1 MHFLIIMILAIL
13 LSFGGCGLMFCGLC
27 TDKHK
32 YKKTIAWISFFV
44 LIVGII
50 GFASMNNAIKNTEV
64 SNTTEEVYDID
75 KLTTGQVYFTNK
87 DENNI
92 GISLAESYIEV
103 KQSDR
108 DINNVV
114 VKTTEDKVVNWLIDF
129 EYSSAKY
136 EVLLDADVY
145 ERYKNNN
152 ILFERSTEQ

>member
-27 TDKHK
+27 ADKHE
-32 YKKTIAWISFFV
+32 YKKTIAWISFAV

-64 SNTTEEVYDID
+64 SNTTEEIYDID

-87 DENNI
+87 DDNNI

-108 DINNVV
+108 DIDNVV

-145 ERYKNNN
+145 ARYKNNN
-152 ILFERSTEQ
+152 ILFERSSE